1 MDTAASP
8 KVVRFRARGSRL
20 YLNRTILQ
28 NKFLIF
34 VNFFAL
40 AMSLKELI
48 KQVVLPD

>member
-1 MDTAASP
+1 MDTVARP
-8 KVVRFRARGSRL
+8 KGLRLRARGSRL

-28 NKFLIF
+28 KKFLIF

-40 AMSLKELI
+40 AMRLKELI